1 MQYRTCLPCDN
12 VVKVCAERGD
22 FNAGRQCQRCKLFFF
37 SRHRTEMS
45 LADYFFSELLF
56 SVAKQNIGVSH
67 AESLVIKYFT
77 SSA

>member
-1 MQYRTCLPCDN
+1 MQYRTCLPCDK
-12 VVKVCAERGD
+12 VVKACAERGD
-22 FNAGRQCQRCKLFFF
+22 FNAGCQCERCKLFFF

-45 LADYFFSELLF
+45 LAELFF
-56 SVAKQNIGVSH
+56 SVAKQNIGVPH